1 MQDIE
6 RALIAL
12 KAEGAKP
19 GDAWERAHQLAQ
31 GHEGEPAYD
40 RLHALVHRIEGDA
53 ANAGYWY
60 RRSGEPVFAGGL
72 MDEIEHLIAL
82 HRA

>member
-6 RALIAL
+6 SALIAL
-12 KAEGAKP
+12 QEEGAKP
-19 GDAWERAHQLAQ
+19 GAAWQRAHQLAQ

-53 ANAGYWY
+53 ANAAYWY
-60 RRSGEPVFAGGL
+60 RRAAEPVFTGDL
-72 MDEIEHLIAL
+72 MDEIELLIER
-82 HRA
+82 HRS